1 MEQKGSDLGI
11 AEPAVV
17 TYSMPNYVLENKLNR
32 SGEKPRPHKS
42 FQ

>member
-17 TYSMPNYVLENKLNR
+17 TYLKSNYVLENKLNR
-32 SGEKPRPHKS
+32 SGEKPRAHKS